1 LRSVERGKSGV
12 PKVLSADD
20 IANFRDRLCD
30 IAEDK
35 FATLGIEGVTLRD
48 LAGAMGVSPMTPYRY
63 FKDKDAI
70 LAAVRARGFAR
81 FADAME
87 EAEAGASRKSGAFTG
102 AAYVNWAL
110 KNPAAYRLMFDTQQ
124 PTAADYPELVAEMMR
139 AKQTMSAYWRRIKA
153 EGRFKGDVELAG
165 HLMWSAQHGAVML
178 ELAGLLQKPMD
189 ARKLA
194 AKAILSLARDL
205 GVAGA

>member
-1 LRSVERGKSGV
+1 M

-20 IANFRDRLCD
+20 IASFRERLCD
-30 IAEDK
+30 IAEQK
-35 FATLGIEGVTLRD
+35 FAALGIDGVTLRD

-70 LAAVRARGFAR
+70 LAAVRARGFSR
-81 FADAME
+81 FAGAME
-87 EAEAGASRKSGAFTG
+87 EAEAAAGRKGGAFTG

-124 PTAADYPELVAEMMR
+124 PTAEDYPELVAAMSRAREMM
-139 AKQTMSAYWRRIKA
+139 TVYWRRMKA
-153 EGRFKGDVELAG
+153 EGRFKGDVEMAG
-165 HLMWSAQHGAVML
+165 HLMWAAQHGAVML
-178 ELAGLLQKPMD
+178 ELAGLVRPPMD

-194 AKAILSLARDL
+194 SRAILSLARDL